1 MIMNLN
7 LVDISKIK
15 QDRTDFIAN
24 TYKGVLS
31 FPEDDIDN
39 CTIDVSYKL
48 SGVDEGIYM
57 SGFLS
62 FSLNLLC
69 SRCVKDFNYKEKVEL
84 NEFYDYNIKSD
95 DLYDNFLEEESLNL
109 QEILRQKIILF
120 LPSKP
125 LCDDSCKGLCA
136 KCGMDLNESK
146 CKCESDIDPRWT
158 KLSEIL
164 K

>member
-1 MIMNLN
+1 MIMNLKI
-7 LVDISKIK
+7 VDISKIK
-15 QDRTDFIAN
+15 QDRTNIITNA
-24 TYKGVLS
+24 YKGTLS
-31 FPEDDIDN
+31 FPDDDIEN
-39 CTIDVSYKL
+39 CNVDVTYKL
-48 SGVDEGIYM
+48 SGVENGIYM
-57 SGFLS
+57 SGFFS

-69 SRCVKDFNYKEKVEL
+69 SRCIKDFNYKDKVEL
-84 NEFYDYNIKSD
+84 NEFYDYNKSD

-109 QEILRQKIILF
+109 QEILRQKIILL

-125 LCDDSCKGLCA
+125 LCSDICKGLCA
-136 KCGMDLNESK
+136 KCGTDLNESK